1 MAFVQSFLIEW
12 ECISDR
18 RVTKWGKGHLKAA
31 KFEELMD
38 RLCPSRQANISLMS
52 TYRLSWHL
60 WPQRKTIGTGSFCD
74 TLGSRD
80 CFHLTEHVNLWR
92 KHLDIRAHACMHTHN
107 FSFSLP
113 LHQTRR
119 NKWSFSLSF
128 LPTRSSSISFARDS
142 LYRALKKRP
151 SSTCR
156 LIILLTRG
164 HAFS

>member
-1 MAFVQSFLIEW
+1 M
-12 ECISDR
+12 
-18 RVTKWGKGHLKAA
+18 KAA

-52 TYRLSWHL
+52 TYRLLWHL

-92 KHLDIRAHACMHTHN
+92 KHLDIRAHACMHTYN
-107 FSFSLP
+107 FSSSLP

-119 NKWSFSLSF
+119 NKRSFSLSF
-128 LPTRSSSISFARDS
+128 LLTRSSSISFARDFPLS
-142 LYRALKKRP
+142 HVKKKKQKKKRP
-151 SSTCR
+151 LSTCR

-164 HAFS
+164 HALS